1 MEFHVLD
8 AKTVIIQL
16 MVHKSVV
23 LKIYIT
29 VSVWVIN

>member
-16 MVHKSVV
+16 MVQKSVV
-23 LKIYIT
+23 LKIYIKCMG
-29 VSVWVIN
+29 N

>member
-16 MVHKSVV
+16 MVHESVV
-23 LKIYIT
+23 LKIYIKCMG
-29 VSVWVIN
+29 N